1 MAVGTIRDRKSNLL
15 SARFVETVS
24 KPGRYADG
32 GGLYLAV
39 SDGGRARWV
48 LLYMVNG
55 KRREMG
61 LGSARDVSLADARKR
76 REANRSKLVDGIDPL
91 EERAATLAATD
102 AAQVAEANQIAFGK
116 AADDYIAAKEGG
128 WRNAKHRQQWRNTLA
143 TYCKALHGLRCH
155 LIMLAH
161 VEAVLRPIW
170 LTKPE
175 TARRVRMRI
184 EAVLAS
190 AHVKCRMQPEWHG
203 WTNPAVL
210 KGNLDHLLPKKAKTE
225 KSHASMTYMDVP
237 AFVAALRDRE
247 AQSAR
252 ALEILI
258 MTACRTSEVTAMSW
272 QEVDLDKAMWT
283 IPAERMKNGL
293 PHRVPLVGR
302 AVAILRDLK
311 ESAGK
316 NVFVFATGRGHLST
330 AAMHMLLQKRMNRPD
345 VTVHGFRSSF
355 RTWAA
360 ERTSVPRAVAERALA
375 HVVEGDVE
383 RAYQRSDHFEQR
395 RALMALWEAFL
406 TDVPGE
412 RVLPFAKVAS

>member
-1 MAVGTIRDRKSNLL
+1 MAVGTIRDRKINLL

-32 GGLYLAV
+32 GGLYLHV

-48 LLYMVNG
+48 LLYMVNA

-61 LGSARDVSLADARKR
+61 LGSARDIPLAEARKR
-76 REANRSKLVDGIDPL
+76 RDANRSKLIDGVDPL
-91 EERAATLAATD
+91 EERASVLAANE
-102 AAQVAEANQIAFGK
+102 AVRLAEASQITFGQ
-116 AADDYIAAKEGG
+116 AVDDYITAKEGG
-128 WRNAKHRQQWRNTLA
+128 WKNAKHRQQWRNTLA

-155 LIMLAH
+155 LITLAD

-170 LTKPE
+170 LEKPE

-184 EAVLAS
+184 EAVLGS
-190 AHVKCRMQPEWHG
+190 AHVKCRTLPEWRG

-225 KSHASMTYMDVP
+225 KSHASMPYLDVP
-237 AFVAALRDRE
+237 AFTSALRERE

-258 MTACRTSEVTAMSW
+258 LTACRTSEVTDMRW
-272 QEVDLDKAMWT
+272 VEIDLEKATWV

-302 AVAILRDLK
+302 AVAILKDFK
-311 ESAGK
+311 KSAGK
-316 NVFVFATGRGHLST
+316 SEFVFATGRGHLST

-406 TDVPGE
+406 TEAQGE
-412 RVLPFAKVAS
+412 KVLPFAKVAS